1 MVTIVNISATRF
13 TLNGIPYYKNYISK
27 VAGNRV
33 IIFNAY
39 DYRDVL
45 VEYTSFDEFIVN
57 GGTFASSQLLQNAL
71 ISTLYTRAGT
81 DGGANEFTELSDTP
95 NSYTGQAGKVV
106 KVNSTEDGLEFDDA
120 TGAVGT
126 LQQVLQQ
133 GPEAN
138 IDTGD
143 GISFSAK
150 MPYFDGSGID
160 KFFSL
165 VMAYENAGI
174 SFSSGLYGEAG
185 LTQLNSQAGD
195 ATSSRIV
202 QIGAPIPSPTEG
214 EFNNIL
220 LAILQRIVTPGT
232 TIDSSYNITYPTPVE
247 GTSVIVRF
255 PHSLVSAIFTLAS
268 ESFVDQQITELID
281 GAPVD
286 ANTLK
291 RLNDKI
297 LALQA
302 IISGTNPDGDSIVNT
317 IAELLAVFQ
326 NYPEGTD
333 IAQILADK
341 VNVADVVNNLTTV
354 IAGKVLDARQ
364 GKALADLIAAKW
376 TAVLATN
383 LQAGIMKLYA
393 LPGDN
398 TDGAIT
404 QKLFNDTV
412 LSKKGIENAN
422 YQILATDKWVH
433 TLGNFSANRTFTL
446 PGDAPQGKEIIVA
459 DEQGTVGAF
468 TLTISAPAGKQLNGV
483 TNGTEVIQSAYGWRR
498 FVTDGNGNWFF
509 DAGIVRQ
516 SQFNLALQGKA
527 NTFFNVKIPTTAYVT
542 GTTVETEV
550 YRLEIPANTLSAI
563 DMLFLRG
570 LIFQKLGTAAAY
582 TIRTKLSTSPTMP
595 SGTTDQIGTTSPT
608 NTGIS
613 AFFGRGFAITGGNL
627 IGLTAT
633 LNSSFETNTG
643 NALLN
648 VPFDH
653 TITQYLYISITLG
666 NVNDQFRVVGGQ
678 ISNV

>member
-174 SFSSGLYGEAG
+174 TFSSGLYGEAG

-247 GTSVIVRF
+247 GTSVVIRF
-255 PHSLVSAIFTLAS
+255 PHILAS
-268 ESFVDQQITELID
+268 GIYDLATQQW
-281 GAPVD
+281 AS
-286 ANTLK
+286 
-291 RLNDKI
+291 
-297 LALQA
+297 AL
-302 IISGTNPDGDSIVNT
+302 
-317 IAELLAVFQ
+317 
-326 NYPEGTD
+326 
-333 IAQILADK
+333 LADK
-341 VNVADVVNNLTTV
+341 ADLVGGLVPASQLPGFVDDVLEYANLAAFPATGESGKLYVALDTNKTYRWSGSTYVALDEGVALGETSSTAYRGDRGKTAYDHSQTSGNPHGTTAAQVGAYTQAQVDSGLDLKMDKTAWIDISTTSTIVGFSTFAQRFIFYKIIDNYIFIDFYIEGASNSPSFTFTSPFNNTSGTSKFGSCGYNVNNGL
-354 IAGKVLDARQ
+354 
-364 GKALADLIAAKW
+364 
-376 TAVLATN
+376 
-383 LQAGIMKLYA
+383 
-393 LPGDN
+393 
-398 TDGAIT
+398 
-404 QKLFNDTV
+404 
-412 LSKKGIENAN
+412 
-422 YQILATDKWVH
+422 
-433 TLGNFSANRTFTL
+433 
-446 PGDAPQGKEIIVA
+446 
-459 DEQGTVGAF
+459 
-468 TLTISAPAGKQLNGV
+468 
-483 TNGTEVIQSAYGWRR
+483 VIQNPARVIITNNS
-498 FVTDGNGNWFF
+498 
-509 DAGIVRQ
+509 
-516 SQFNLALQGKA
+516 
-527 NTFFNVKIPTTAYVT
+527 NVLNISLSFTGAVYTAT
-542 GTTVETEV
+542 GTK
-550 YRLEIPANTLSAI
+550 ACA
-563 DMLFLRG
+563 
-570 LIFQKLGTAAAY
+570 
-582 TIRTKLSTSPTMP
+582 
-595 SGTTDQIGTTSPT
+595 
-608 NTGIS
+608 
-613 AFFGRGFAITGGNL
+613 
-627 IGLTAT
+627 
-633 LNSSFETNTG
+633 
-643 NALLN
+643 
-648 VPFDH
+648 
-653 TITQYLYISITLG
+653 
-666 NVNDQFRVVGGQ
+666 GQ
-678 ISNV
+678 ISFKIN